1 MVKVQ
6 NGWEHHTLDELEA
19 MTERSMPST
28 PARSR
33 AGTGA
38 SRRLSMFS
46 ETSEPYIQSPASAEF
61 PRAPRMLPRV
71 SSTDYSYQ
79 SKAPMARTANGRSL
93 EPAAPISS
101 RSNRRSISTR
111 PPPMLSTA
119 DIPRSST
126 EHPTT
131 PQRHGILRMPSN
143 NAERDAVDTLVF
155 MSSPNNSNNMRYGN
169 SAQASPLRTEFPGT
183 RDVDYAEMG
192 NVKKV
197 MFEGSHGGMMS
208 HAPR

>member
-33 AGTGA
+33 AGTGT

-46 ETSEPYIQSPASAEF
+46 ETSEPYLQSPATTEF
-61 PRAPRMLPRV
+61 PHASRMLPGL
-71 SSTDYSYQ
+71 SSTDYKYQ
-79 SKAPMARTANGRSL
+79 SKAPMVRTANGRSL

-101 RSNRRSISTR
+101 RSSRRSISTR
-111 PPPMLSTA
+111 HPPMLSTA
-119 DIPRSST
+119 DIPRST
-126 EHPTT
+126 GEYPTT

-169 SAQASPLRTEFPGT
+169 SAQVSPLRSEFPT
-183 RDVDYAEMG
+183 TKDADYPEMA
-192 NVKKV
+192 NMKRV
-197 MFEGSHGGMMS
+197 MFEGGHGRTMS
-208 HAPR
+208 QAPR